1 MGVVFLGGAGFSFH
15 IRLIDNALNNREH
28 HLLNV
33 ICPRLDCKGC
43 SQLLQ
48 LGKRSRINTDVK
60 KMKYEKG
67 KEKERKYQMGNG
79 IQVPK
84 NSPVFFNLAAKC
96 QQLQNQVNKL
106 RQT

>member
-1 MGVVFLGGAGFSFH
+1 
-15 IRLIDNALNNREH
+15 
-28 HLLNV
+28 
-33 ICPRLDCKGC
+33 
-43 SQLLQ
+43 
-48 LGKRSRINTDVK
+48 VK